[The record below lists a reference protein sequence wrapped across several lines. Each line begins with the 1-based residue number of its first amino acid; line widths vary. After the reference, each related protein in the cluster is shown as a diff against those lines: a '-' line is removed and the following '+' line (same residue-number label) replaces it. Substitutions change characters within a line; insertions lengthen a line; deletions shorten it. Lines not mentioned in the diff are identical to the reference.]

1 MSNLLYSKNEI
12 VASIK
17 KHFSTYFSSLPR
29 PTQENLLLLI
39 IGMYAMESFDSVRS
53 CFTHLLKKASNKSLN
68 AYYRTLDTVSLEPM
82 DFIRN
87 TAAIALSLIP
97 EALAKE
103 PVFLCTD
110 DTLIPKDGTK
120 FEFVGKLHDH
130 AMHTGKLYVN
140 GHNFVSLMLCIP
152 VCINNNGHQ
161 MKIRY
166 IPIPLGYEMKTDDN
180 TKLDDDKDFDFNHHK
195 DGYRVAHRTVIAKI
209 FSMQEVHAYV
219 TKTTSN
225 SRRLFLCAINSC
237 DIHMGCAWQ
246 ENFLMRNIGST
257 DMELYPL
264 TLYRLRWNIEVGYY
278 EQKTFW
284 SLGKYMVR
292 SKHSIETLLN
302 LINVAYAA
310 MRILPH
316 KNNVFK
322 DFRDSA
328 PQEIRLFLSEQIITQ
343 LFLVRIGQKAMKL
356 KNAESFLS
364 SLYKLINQ
372 LSYAA

>member
-1 MSNLLYSKNEI
+1 
-12 VASIK
+12 
-17 KHFSTYFSSLPR
+17 
-29 PTQENLLLLI
+29 
-39 IGMYAMESFDSVRS
+39 
-53 CFTHLLKKASNKSLN
+53 
-68 AYYRTLDTVSLEPM
+68 
-82 DFIRN
+82 
-87 TAAIALSLIP
+87 
-97 EALAKE
+97 
-103 PVFLCTD
+103 
-110 DTLIPKDGTK
+110 
-120 FEFVGKLHDH
+120 
-130 AMHTGKLYVN
+130 
-140 GHNFVSLMLCIP
+140 
-152 VCINNNGHQ
+152 
-161 MKIRY
+161 
-166 IPIPLGYEMKTDDN
+166 
-180 TKLDDDKDFDFNHHK
+180 
-195 DGYRVAHRTVIAKI
+195 
-209 FSMQEVHAYV
+209 MQEVHAYV

-225 SRRLFLCAINSC
+225 SRRLFLCTINPC

-356 KNAESFLS
+356 KKCR
-364 SLYKLINQ
+364 KLPELTIQAGKSTILCCLNPVK
-372 LSYAA
+372 

>member
-166 IPIPLGYEMKTDDN
+166 IPIPLGYQMKTDDN
-180 TKLDDDKDFDFNHHK
+180 TKLELVADMIDNIMDLMADKQ
-195 DGYRVAHRTVIAKI
+195 VI
-209 FSMQEVHAYV
+209 FSFDCWFAKRPFITRIQQH
-219 TKTTSN
+219 K
-225 SRRLFLCAINSC
+225 
-237 DIHMGCAWQ
+237 
-246 ENFLMRNIGST
+246 NIGIICNARIDSA
-257 DMELYPL
+257 L
-264 TLYRLRWNIEVGYY
+264 YY

-292 SKHSIETLLN
+292 SKHSI
-302 LINVAYAA
+302 A
-310 MRILPH
+310 
-316 KNNVFK
+316 
-322 DFRDSA
+322 
-328 PQEIRLFLSEQIITQ
+328 
-343 LFLVRIGQKAMKL
+343 
-356 KNAESFLS
+356 
-364 SLYKLINQ
+364 
-372 LSYAA
+372 